1 MAEYQ
6 CANKV
11 EKSRTNQGRAVNVGE
26 WGTEPWAWEQA
37 LQVFC
42 LCRGEETWNKFLCT
56 PNCCSDLCS
65 NLLISALFSQPILLS
80 SCFFAATTHCVTSFQ
95 GLFYP
100 LDLSLLSASKH
111 CIGVVKN
118 LLPKIAGSLLCNE
131 HCIHDAVL
139 EAWRTVHTRKQT
151 YTHSLVCKV
160 FVS

>member
-1 MAEYQ
+1 MWVSGGQSPEP
-6 CANKV
+6 
-11 EKSRTNQGRAVNVGE
+11 EKLLRVLSQV
-26 WGTEPWAWEQA
+26 
-37 LQVFC
+37 LQVSC
-42 LCRGEETWNKFLCT
+42 LCRGEETWSKFLCT

-65 NLLISALFSQPILLS
+65 NLLFSALFRQPILLS
-80 SCFFAATTHCVTSFQ
+80 SCFFCSYHCVISFQ

-100 LDLSLLSASKH
+100 LDLSLLAASKH

-118 LLPKIAGSLLCNE
+118 LLPTIAESLLYNE

-139 EAWRTVHTRKQT
+139 EAWRTVHTHKQT